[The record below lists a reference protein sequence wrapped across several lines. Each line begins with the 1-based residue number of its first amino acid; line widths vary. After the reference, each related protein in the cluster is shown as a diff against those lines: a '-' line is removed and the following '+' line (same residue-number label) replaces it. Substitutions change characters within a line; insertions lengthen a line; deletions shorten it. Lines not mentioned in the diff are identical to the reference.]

1 MLQQQQQKQLHQK
14 PSLQFQF
21 TAKSN
26 FHTWNKT
33 QEMRRNILLNHQSYV
48 SFVSLFVYF
57 VGSMFSP
64 PFNSIKIA
72 LKRTPPSL
80 RHCFGKLQ
88 KTYNS
93 LSKSLAK
100 FIPSGEQKKQH
111 TGWYGW
117 SWDVH
122 PRGLTCPLKWDY
134 FNRKYIFQPLIF
146 RGHVSF
152 PGSTLKVG
160 CFKCGGSLEGFSPSE
175 KMAKQG
181 GPPKATPP
189 KK

>member
-1 MLQQQQQKQLHQK
+1 
-14 PSLQFQF
+14 
-21 TAKSN
+21 
-26 FHTWNKT
+26 
-33 QEMRRNILLNHQSYV
+33 MRRNILLNHQSYV

-57 VGSMFSP
+57 VGSKFSP

-100 FIPSGEQKKQH
+100 FIPSGEQKKTTH
-111 TGWYGW
+111 GMIRMIMRCTPPKTHMSPEKG
-117 SWDVH
+117 
-122 PRGLTCPLKWDY
+122 RT

-181 GPPKATPP
+181 GPPKATSP